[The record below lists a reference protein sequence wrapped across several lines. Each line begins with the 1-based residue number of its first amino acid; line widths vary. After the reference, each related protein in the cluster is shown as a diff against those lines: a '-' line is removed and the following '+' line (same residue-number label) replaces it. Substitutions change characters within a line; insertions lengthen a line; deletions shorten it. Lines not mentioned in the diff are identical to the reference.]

1 MKTTSSPPPSQSVNG
16 TGRFR
21 SLLWALMVL
30 IGAVGT
36 LFWKSLQPEFV
47 LFANDAPLGALHAEA
62 GRLPGTFFGFWQ
74 DLNWVGLAVLGATP
88 NLSQILGAIVGS
100 PLFVAK
106 FYVPLS
112 LTFLGISCW
121 FFVRRLGF
129 RTEVSI
135 LSGIAAAM
143 ASNPVS
149 YACWGLPAK
158 AFSLGFTLLALAAL
172 AGRESGWRRWLWM
185 AIAGLATG
193 LNVSE
198 GGDMGAILS
207 LYVAGF
213 LTWRCWAETADTR
226 HRLVDATARL
236 TVVVVFA
243 GWIAAHA
250 IHSLVSTQII
260 GVSGMDQKRETE
272 AQRWQFASAISLP
285 PVESLRI
292 VVPGLFGYR
301 MDSPDGGAYW
311 GAVGFDGTHKGRF
324 SGAGEY
330 AGVLVVLVASYAAA
344 SSIRKRQSPY
354 SEQERRM
361 VWFWSAVA
369 AGSLALSW
377 GHFAPF
383 YRIFFSIPY
392 LSTIR
397 IPSKFLHVMHL
408 ALWVLFAY
416 GLEAIAR
423 GMAGPGIERPGN
435 WKERWAAWRKA
446 APPGDVNWVF
456 GAIACFA
463 ITLVATVQ
471 YAGSVSELRT
481 HLRGIEFHM
490 GPPATAEFS
499 IGEAWKAL
507 GFFTVSLAL
516 VTGMITGTFGGARA
530 RICWLLLGLVLV
542 TDLYRANTPWVKYYD
557 WVSRYRSN
565 PVLDLLKDK
574 PWEQRVTAFLDPHRQ
589 GPLVGGEAALSWTYL
604 QKEWLENQFQYFNIQ
619 SLDISQMPRVP
630 ELEVAYLG
638 TLGLLDNPN
647 NLPLVS
653 RLWQLTNTRY
663 ILGSK
668 DAVNQLNGMVDP
680 VQKRIRVKMPF
691 GLALKPGVTPP
702 NASTAT
708 ADVVQLLTANPSES
722 GPFAVLEFTG
732 ALPRVKFYTD
742 WQSGLEDSQVLQRLK
757 APDFEPAQQVLV
769 SEKVAG
775 ITPASAGSDKA
786 TASEASIQT
795 YAPKRIT
802 VKTRSAAPG
811 ILLLND
817 RWHPDWKVTIDG
829 QSAPLLRANF
839 LMRGV
844 SVPSGEHTVEYRFDP
859 PHPTLWISVAAVA
872 TGLLLV
878 GILILA
884 PKPREGH

>member
-1 MKTTSSPPPSQSVNG
+1 MKTTSSSPLSEPTKGV
-16 TGRFR
+16 GRFR
-21 SLLWALMVL
+21 PLLWAWAILML
-30 IGAVGT
+30 AVGT
-36 LFWKSLQPEFV
+36 IFWKSLRPEFV
-47 LFANDAPLGALHAEA
+47 LFSNDAPLGVLHSDA
-62 GRLPGTFFGFWQ
+62 GRLPDGFFGFWQ
-74 DLNWVGLAVLGATP
+74 DLNWVGSVTIGATP
-88 NLSQILGAIVGS
+88 NLTQILGTIVNS

-112 LTFLGISCW
+112 LVFLGLSCW

-129 RTEVSI
+129 RSEVAI
-135 LSGIAAAM
+135 LSGIAAAL

-158 AFSLGFTLLALAAL
+158 AFSLGFTLLALAGL
-172 AGRESGWRRWLWM
+172 AGRDTGWRRWLSI
-185 AIAGLATG
+185 AAAGLATG

-198 GGDMGAILS
+198 GGDIGAILS
-207 LYVAGF
+207 LYVAAF
-213 LTWRCWAETADTR
+213 LVWQCWTESIETPRKLWNA
-226 HRLVDATARL
+226 AMRL
-236 TVVVVFA
+236 TAVVVFA

-250 IHSLVSTQII
+250 IHALVSTQIVA
-260 GVSGMDQKRETE
+260 VSGMSQTRESE
-272 AQRWQFASAISLP
+272 AQRWQFATAISLP

-311 GAVGFDGTHKGRF
+311 GAVGFDGTSKGRW

-330 AGVLVVLVASYAAA
+330 AGILVVLVASYAAA
-344 SSIRKRQSPY
+344 TSLRKKQSPY

-361 VWFWSAVA
+361 VWFWVAVA
-369 AGSLALSW
+369 TGSLALSW

-383 YRIFFSIPY
+383 YRIFFAIPY

-423 GMAGPGIERPGN
+423 GSLASG
-435 WKERWAAWRKA
+435 KERLGGWKDQFATWRKTA
-446 APPGDVNWVF
+446 APGEVNWVF
-456 GAIACFA
+456 GAVACFA
-463 ITLVATVQ
+463 IAAVGALN
-471 YAGSVSELRT
+471 YAGGAAELKS
-481 HLRGIEFHM
+481 HLRGIEFQM

-507 GFFTVSLAL
+507 GFFAISLAL
-516 VTGMITGTFGGARA
+516 VGGMITGFFNGTRA
-530 RICWLLLGLVLV
+530 RIGWMLLGTVLV
-542 TDLYRANTPWVKYYD
+542 VDLYRANTPWVKYYD
-557 WVSRYRSN
+557 WVTRYQSN

-589 GPLVGGEAALSWTYL
+589 GPLVGGESTLSWTYL

-630 ELEVAYLG
+630 ELETAYFG
-638 TLGLLDNPN
+638 ALGLMENQS
-647 NLPLVS
+647 NLPLVG

-668 DAVNQLNGMVDP
+668 EVVDQLNGMVDP
-680 VQKRIRVKMPF
+680 VQKRIRLKMPF
-691 GLALKPGVTPP
+691 GLGLKPGVTPP

-708 ADVVQLLTANPSES
+708 ADMVQLLTATASET

-732 ALPRVKFYTD
+732 ALPRAKFYTD
-742 WQSGLEDSQVLQRLK
+742 WQAGLSDAQTLQQLRAPDWDPARQVLL
-757 APDFEPAQQVLV
+757 
-769 SEKVAG
+769 SEKIAG
-775 ITPASAGSDKA
+775 TTPSPSSA
-786 TASEASIQT
+786 TSEASITQ
-795 YAPKRIT
+795 YAPKHIT
-802 VKTRSAAPG
+802 VKTRSTAPG

-817 RWHPDWKVTIDG
+817 RWHPDWKVTVDG
-829 QSAPLLRANF
+829 QSTPLLRANF

-844 SVPSGEHTVEYRFDP
+844 SVAAGEHTVEYRFDP
-859 PHPTLWISVAAVA
+859 PHQTLWVSLAAVA

-884 PKPREGH
+884 PKPSSAD

>member
-1 MKTTSSPPPSQSVNG
+1 MKTTSPSPSTEPLKG
-16 TGRFR
+16 LGRFR
-21 SLLWALMVL
+21 PLLLAWVVL
-30 IGAVGT
+30 VGAVST
-36 LFWKSLQPEFV
+36 LFWKSLLPEFV

-62 GRLPGTFFGFWQ
+62 GRLPGTFLGFWQ
-74 DLNWVGLAVLGATP
+74 DLNWVGSAMLGATP
-88 NLSQILGAIVGS
+88 NLSQILGSLVGS
-100 PLFVAK
+100 ALFVAK

-112 LTFLGISCW
+112 LVFLGLSCW

-129 RTEVSI
+129 RSEVAI
-135 LSGIAAAM
+135 LSGIAAAL

-172 AGRESGWRRWLWM
+172 SGQESGWRRWL
-185 AIAGLATG
+185 ALATAGLATG

-198 GGDMGAILS
+198 GGDIGAILS

-213 LTWRCWAETADTR
+213 VAWQCWSEATETPKKLLNA
-226 HRLVDATARL
+226 AMRL
-236 TVVVVFA
+236 TVVVIFA

-250 IHSLVSTQII
+250 IHALVSTQIV
-260 GVSGMDQKRETE
+260 GVSGMSQTRESE
-272 AQRWQFASAISLP
+272 AQRWQFATAISLP

-292 VVPGLFGYR
+292 IVPGLFGYR

-311 GAVGFDGTHKGRF
+311 GAVGFDGTSKGRW

-330 AGVLVVLVASYAAA
+330 AGILVVLVASYAAA
-344 SSIRKRQSPY
+344 TSLRKKQSPY

-361 VWFWSAVA
+361 VWFWVAVA
-369 AGSLALSW
+369 TGSLALSW

-383 YRIFFSIPY
+383 YRIFFAIPY

-408 ALWVLFAY
+408 AVWVLFAY

-423 GMAGPGIERPGN
+423 GSLASG
-435 WKERWAAWRKA
+435 KERLGGWKDQFAAWRKTA
-446 APPGDVNWVF
+446 APGEVNWVF
-456 GAIACFA
+456 GAVACFA
-463 ITLVATVQ
+463 IAAVGALN
-471 YAGSVSELRT
+471 YAGGAAELKS
-481 HLRGIEFHM
+481 HLRGIEFQM

-507 GFFTVSLAL
+507 GFFAISLAL
-516 VTGMITGTFGGARA
+516 VGGMITGFFNGTRA
-530 RICWLLLGLVLV
+530 RIGWMLLGTVLV
-542 TDLYRANTPWVKYYD
+542 VDLYRANTPWVKYYD
-557 WVSRYRSN
+557 WVTRYQSN

-589 GPLVGGEAALSWTYL
+589 GPLVGGESALSWTYL

-630 ELEVAYLG
+630 ELETAYFG
-638 TLGLLDNPN
+638 ALGLMENQS
-647 NLPLVS
+647 NLPLVG

-668 DAVNQLNGMVDP
+668 EVVDQLNGMVDP
-680 VQKRIRVKMPF
+680 VQKRIRLKMPF
-691 GLALKPGVTPP
+691 GLGLKPGVTPP

-708 ADVVQLLTANPSES
+708 ADMVQLLTATASET

-732 ALPRVKFYTD
+732 ALPRAKFYTD
-742 WQSGLEDSQVLQRLK
+742 WQAGLDNTQVLQRLRSMEF
-757 APDFEPAQQVLV
+757 DPARQVLV
-769 SEKVAG
+769 SEALSG
-775 ITPASAGSDKA
+775 GAPASSPS
-786 TASEASIQT
+786 TAEASIVA
-795 YAPKRIT
+795 YAPKHIT
-802 VKTRSAAPG
+802 VKTRSTAPG

-817 RWHPDWKVTIDG
+817 RWHPDWKVTVDG
-829 QSAPLLRANF
+829 QSTPLLRANF

-844 SVPSGEHTVEYRFDP
+844 SVAAGEHTVEYRFDP
-859 PHPTLWISVAAVA
+859 PHQTLWVSLAAVA

-884 PKPREGH
+884 PKPSSAD

>member
-1 MKTTSSPPPSQSVNG
+1 MKTTSSSPLSEPTKGV
-16 TGRFR
+16 GRFR
-21 SLLWALMVL
+21 PLLWAWAILML
-30 IGAVGT
+30 AVGT
-36 LFWKSLQPEFV
+36 IFWKSLRPEFA
-47 LFANDAPLGALHAEA
+47 LFSNDAPLGVLHSDA
-62 GRLPGTFFGFWQ
+62 GRLPDGFFGFWQ
-74 DLNWVGLAVLGATP
+74 DLNWVGSVTIGATP
-88 NLSQILGAIVGS
+88 NLTQILGTIVNS

-112 LTFLGISCW
+112 LVFLGLSCW

-129 RTEVSI
+129 RSEVAI
-135 LSGIAAAM
+135 LSGIAAAL

-158 AFSLGFTLLALAAL
+158 AFSLGFTLLALAGL
-172 AGRESGWRRWLWM
+172 AGRDTGWRRWLSI
-185 AIAGLATG
+185 AAAGLATG

-198 GGDMGAILS
+198 GGDIGAILS
-207 LYVAGF
+207 LYVAAF
-213 LTWRCWAETADTR
+213 LVWQCWTESIETPRKLWNA
-226 HRLVDATARL
+226 AMRL
-236 TVVVVFA
+236 TAVVVFA

-250 IHSLVSTQII
+250 IHALVSTQIVA
-260 GVSGMDQKRETE
+260 VSGMSQTRESE
-272 AQRWQFASAISLP
+272 AQRWQFATAISLP

-301 MDSPDGGAYW
+301 MDSPEGGAYW
-311 GAVGFDGTHKGRF
+311 GAVGFDGTSKGRW

-330 AGVLVVLVASYAAA
+330 AGILVVLVASYAAA
-344 SSIRKRQSPY
+344 TSLRKKQSPY

-361 VWFWSAVA
+361 VWFWVAVA
-369 AGSLALSW
+369 TGSLALSW

-383 YRIFFSIPY
+383 YRIFFAIPY

-423 GMAGPGIERPGN
+423 GSLASG
-435 WKERWAAWRKA
+435 KERLGGWKDQFASWRKTA
-446 APPGDVNWVF
+446 APGEVNWVF
-456 GAIACFA
+456 GAVACFA
-463 ITLVATVQ
+463 IAAVGALN
-471 YAGSVSELRT
+471 YAGGAAELKS
-481 HLRGIEFHM
+481 HLRGIEFQM

-507 GFFTVSLAL
+507 GFFAISLAL
-516 VTGMITGTFGGARA
+516 VGGMITGFFNGTRA
-530 RICWLLLGLVLV
+530 RIGWMLLGTVLV
-542 TDLYRANTPWVKYYD
+542 VDLYRANTPWVKYYD
-557 WVSRYRSN
+557 WVTRYQSN

-589 GPLVGGEAALSWTYL
+589 GPLVGGESTLSWTYL

-630 ELEVAYLG
+630 ELETAYFG
-638 TLGLLDNPN
+638 ALGLMENQS
-647 NLPLVS
+647 NLPLVG

-668 DAVNQLNGMVDP
+668 EVVDQLNGMVDP
-680 VQKRIRVKMPF
+680 VQKRIRLKMPF
-691 GLALKPGVTPP
+691 GLGLKPGVTPP

-708 ADVVQLLTANPSES
+708 ADMVQLLTATASET

-732 ALPRVKFYTD
+732 ALPRAKFYTD
-742 WQSGLEDSQVLQRLK
+742 WQAGLSDAQTLQQLRAPDWDPARQVLL
-757 APDFEPAQQVLV
+757 
-769 SEKVAG
+769 SEKIAG
-775 ITPASAGSDKA
+775 TTPSPTSA
-786 TASEASIQT
+786 TSEASITQ
-795 YAPKRIT
+795 YAPKHIT
-802 VKTRSAAPG
+802 VKTRSTAPG

-817 RWHPDWKVTIDG
+817 RWHPDWKVTVDG
-829 QSAPLLRANF
+829 QSTPLLRANF

-844 SVPSGEHTVEYRFDP
+844 SVAAGEHTVEYRFDP
-859 PHPTLWISVAAVA
+859 PHQTLWVSLAAVA

-884 PKPREGH
+884 PKPSSAD

>member
-1 MKTTSSPPPSQSVNG
+1 MKTTSSSPLSEPTKGV
-16 TGRFR
+16 GRFR
-21 SLLWALMVL
+21 PLLWAWAILML
-30 IGAVGT
+30 AVGT
-36 LFWKSLQPEFV
+36 IFWKSLRPEFA
-47 LFANDAPLGALHAEA
+47 LFSNDAPLGVLHSDA
-62 GRLPGTFFGFWQ
+62 GRLPDGFFGFWQ
-74 DLNWVGLAVLGATP
+74 DLNWVGSVTIGATP
-88 NLSQILGAIVGS
+88 NLTQILGTIVNS

-112 LTFLGISCW
+112 LVFLGLSCW

-129 RTEVSI
+129 RSEVAI
-135 LSGIAAAM
+135 LSGIAAAL

-158 AFSLGFTLLALAAL
+158 AFSLGFTLLALAGL
-172 AGRESGWRRWLWM
+172 AGRDTGWRRWLSI
-185 AIAGLATG
+185 AAAGLATG

-198 GGDMGAILS
+198 GGDIGAILS
-207 LYVAGF
+207 LYVAAF
-213 LTWRCWAETADTR
+213 LVWQCWTESIETPRKLWNA
-226 HRLVDATARL
+226 AMRL
-236 TVVVVFA
+236 TAVVVFA

-250 IHSLVSTQII
+250 IHALVSTQIVA
-260 GVSGMDQKRETE
+260 VSGMSQTRESE
-272 AQRWQFASAISLP
+272 AQRWQFATAISLP

-311 GAVGFDGTHKGRF
+311 GAVGFDGTSKGRW

-330 AGVLVVLVASYAAA
+330 AGILVVLVASYAAA
-344 SSIRKRQSPY
+344 TSLRKKQSPY

-361 VWFWSAVA
+361 VWFWVAVA
-369 AGSLALSW
+369 TGSLALSW

-383 YRIFFSIPY
+383 YRIFFAIPY

-423 GMAGPGIERPGN
+423 GSLASG
-435 WKERWAAWRKA
+435 KERLGGWKDQFATWRKTA
-446 APPGDVNWVF
+446 APGEVNWVF
-456 GAIACFA
+456 GAVACFA
-463 ITLVATVQ
+463 IAAVGALN
-471 YAGSVSELRT
+471 YAGGAAELKS
-481 HLRGIEFHM
+481 HLRGIEFQM

-507 GFFTVSLAL
+507 GFFAISLAL
-516 VTGMITGTFGGARA
+516 VGGMITGFFNGTRA
-530 RICWLLLGLVLV
+530 RIGWMLLGTVLV
-542 TDLYRANTPWVKYYD
+542 VDLYRANTPWVKYYD
-557 WVSRYRSN
+557 WVTRYQSN

-589 GPLVGGEAALSWTYL
+589 GPLVGGESTLSWTYL

-630 ELEVAYLG
+630 ELETAYFG
-638 TLGLLDNPN
+638 ALGLMENQS
-647 NLPLVS
+647 NLPLVG

-668 DAVNQLNGMVDP
+668 EVVDQLNGMVDP
-680 VQKRIRVKMPF
+680 VQKRIRLKMPF
-691 GLALKPGVTPP
+691 GLGLKPGVTPP

-708 ADVVQLLTANPSES
+708 ADMVQLLTATASET

-732 ALPRVKFYTD
+732 ALPRAKFYTD
-742 WQSGLEDSQVLQRLK
+742 WQAGLSDAQTLQQLRAPDWDPARQVLL
-757 APDFEPAQQVLV
+757 
-769 SEKVAG
+769 SEKIAG
-775 ITPASAGSDKA
+775 TTPSPTSA
-786 TASEASIQT
+786 TSEASITQ
-795 YAPKRIT
+795 YAPKHIT
-802 VKTRSAAPG
+802 VKTRSTAPG

-817 RWHPDWKVTIDG
+817 RWHPDWKVTVDG
-829 QSAPLLRANF
+829 QSTPLLRANF

-844 SVPSGEHTVEYRFDP
+844 SVAAGEHTVEYRFDP
-859 PHPTLWISVAAVA
+859 PHQTLWVSFAAVA

-884 PKPREGH
+884 PKPSSAD

>member
-1 MKTTSSPPPSQSVNG
+1 MKKPSLSSSPESLKG
-16 TGRFR
+16 AGRFR
-21 SLLWALMVL
+21 PMLLACVVL
-30 IGAVGT
+30 IGAVST
-36 LFWKSLQPEFV
+36 LFWRSFLPEFV

-62 GRLPGTFFGFWQ
+62 GRLPGTFLGFWQ
-74 DLNWVGLAVLGATP
+74 DLNWVGSVMLGATP
-88 NLSQILGAIVGS
+88 NLSQILGSLVGS
-100 PLFVAK
+100 ALFVAK

-112 LTFLGISCW
+112 LVFLGLSCSL
-121 FFVRRLGF
+121 FVKRLGF
-129 RTEVSI
+129 RNEVAI
-135 LSGIAAAM
+135 LSGIAAAL

-172 AGRESGWRRWLWM
+172 SGQEPGWRRWL
-185 AIAGLATG
+185 ALATAGLATG
-193 LNVSE
+193 LNVGE
-198 GGDMGAILS
+198 GGDIGAILS

-213 LTWRCWAETADTR
+213 VAWQCWTEGTKTPRKLWNAA
-226 HRLVDATARL
+226 ARL

-250 IHSLVSTQII
+250 IHALVSTQIV
-260 GVSGMDQKRETE
+260 GVSGMSQTRESQ

-292 VVPGLFGYR
+292 IVPGLFGYR

-311 GAVGFDGTHKGRF
+311 GAVGFDGTPKGRW

-330 AGVLVVLVASYAAA
+330 AGILVVLVASYAAA
-344 SSIRKRQSPY
+344 TSLRKKQSPY

-361 VWFWSAVA
+361 VWFWVAVA

-423 GMAGPGIERPGN
+423 GSLASGKERLGG
-435 WKERWAAWRKA
+435 WKEQFAAWRKTA
-446 APPGDVNWVF
+446 APGEVNWVF
-456 GAIACFA
+456 GAVACFA
-463 ITLVATVQ
+463 IAAVGALN
-471 YAGSVSELRT
+471 YSGSASELKS
-481 HLRGIEFHM
+481 HLRGIEFQM

-507 GFFTVSLAL
+507 GFFAVSLAL
-516 VTGMITGTFGGARA
+516 VAGMITGFFNGTRA
-530 RICWLLLGLVLV
+530 RIGWMLLGTVLV
-542 TDLYRANTPWVKYYD
+542 VDLYRANTPWVKYYD
-557 WVSRYRSN
+557 WVTRYQSN
-565 PVLDLLKDK
+565 SVLDLLKDK

-589 GPLVGGEAALSWTYL
+589 GPLVGGDAALSWTYL

-630 ELEVAYLG
+630 ELETAYFG
-638 TLGLLDNPN
+638 ALGLMENQS
-647 NLPLVS
+647 NLPLVG

-668 DAVNQLNGMVDP
+668 EAVDQLNGMVDP
-680 VQKRIRVKMPF
+680 VQKRIRLKMPF
-691 GLALKPGVTPP
+691 GLGLKPGVTPP

-708 ADVVQLLTANPSES
+708 ADVVQLLTTTASEA

-732 ALPRVKFYTD
+732 ALPRAKFYTD
-742 WQSGLEDSQVLQRLK
+742 WQAGLDDTQVLKQLRSMEF
-757 APDFEPAQQVLV
+757 DPARQVLI
-769 SEKVAG
+769 SESLG
-775 ITPASAGSDKA
+775 AGSPSSSSA
-786 TASEASIQT
+786 AAEASIVA
-795 YAPKRIT
+795 YAPKHIT

-817 RWHPDWKVTIDG
+817 RWHPDWKVTVDG
-829 QSAPLLRANF
+829 QATPLLRANF

-844 SVPSGEHTVEYRFDP
+844 SVAAGEHTVEYRFDP
-859 PHPTLWISVAAVA
+859 PHQALWVSLAAIA

-884 PKPREGH
+884 PKPSSAD

>member
-1 MKTTSSPPPSQSVNG
+1 MKTTSSSPLSEPTKGV
-16 TGRFR
+16 GRFR
-21 SLLWALMVL
+21 PLLWAWAILML
-30 IGAVGT
+30 AVGT
-36 LFWKSLQPEFV
+36 IFWKSLRPEFA
-47 LFANDAPLGALHAEA
+47 LFSNDAPLGVLHSDA
-62 GRLPGTFFGFWQ
+62 GRLPDGFFGFWQ
-74 DLNWVGLAVLGATP
+74 DLNWVGSVTIGATP
-88 NLSQILGAIVGS
+88 NLTQILGTIVNS

-112 LTFLGISCW
+112 LVFLGLSCW

-129 RTEVSI
+129 RSEVAI
-135 LSGIAAAM
+135 LSGIAAAL

-158 AFSLGFTLLALAAL
+158 AFSLGFTLLALAGL
-172 AGRESGWRRWLWM
+172 AGRDTGWRRWLSI
-185 AIAGLATG
+185 AAAGLATG

-198 GGDMGAILS
+198 GGDIGAILS
-207 LYVAGF
+207 LYVAAF
-213 LTWRCWAETADTR
+213 LVWQCWTESIETPRKLWNA
-226 HRLVDATARL
+226 AMRL
-236 TVVVVFA
+236 TAVVVFA

-250 IHSLVSTQII
+250 IHALVSTQIVA
-260 GVSGMDQKRETE
+260 VSGMSQTRESE
-272 AQRWQFASAISLP
+272 AQRWQFATAISLP

-311 GAVGFDGTHKGRF
+311 GAVGFDGTSKGRW

-330 AGVLVVLVASYAAA
+330 AGILVVLVASYAAA
-344 SSIRKRQSPY
+344 TSLRKKQSPY

-361 VWFWSAVA
+361 VWFWVAVA
-369 AGSLALSW
+369 TGSLALSW

-383 YRIFFSIPY
+383 YRIFFAIPY

-423 GMAGPGIERPGN
+423 GSLASG
-435 WKERWAAWRKA
+435 KERLGGWKDQFATWRKTA
-446 APPGDVNWVF
+446 APGEVNWVF
-456 GAIACFA
+456 GAVACFA
-463 ITLVATVQ
+463 IAAVGALN
-471 YAGSVSELRT
+471 YAGGAAELKS
-481 HLRGIEFHM
+481 HLRGIEFQM

-507 GFFTVSLAL
+507 GFFAISLAL
-516 VTGMITGTFGGARA
+516 VGGMITGFFNGTRA
-530 RICWLLLGLVLV
+530 RIGWMLLGTVLV
-542 TDLYRANTPWVKYYD
+542 VDLYRANTPWVKYYD
-557 WVSRYRSN
+557 WVTRYQSN

-589 GPLVGGEAALSWTYL
+589 GPLVGGESTLSWTYL

-630 ELEVAYLG
+630 ELETAYFG
-638 TLGLLDNPN
+638 ALGLMENQS
-647 NLPLVS
+647 NLPLVG

-668 DAVNQLNGMVDP
+668 EVVDQLNGMVDP
-680 VQKRIRVKMPF
+680 VQKRIRLKMPF
-691 GLALKPGVTPP
+691 GLGLKPGVTPP

-708 ADVVQLLTANPSES
+708 ADMVQLLTATASET

-732 ALPRVKFYTD
+732 ALPRAKFYTD
-742 WQSGLEDSQVLQRLK
+742 WQAGLSDAQTLQQLRAPDWDPARQVLL
-757 APDFEPAQQVLV
+757 
-769 SEKVAG
+769 SEKIAG
-775 ITPASAGSDKA
+775 TTPSPTSA
-786 TASEASIQT
+786 TSEASITQ
-795 YAPKRIT
+795 YAPKHIT
-802 VKTRSAAPG
+802 VKTRSTAPG

-817 RWHPDWKVTIDG
+817 RWHPDWKVTVDG

-844 SVPSGEHTVEYRFDP
+844 SVAAGEHTVEYRFDP
-859 PHPTLWISVAAVA
+859 PHQTLWVSFAAVA

-884 PKPREGH
+884 PKPSSAD

>member
-1 MKTTSSPPPSQSVNG
+1 MKTTSPTPSSGPVNG
-16 TGRFR
+16 AGRFR
-21 SLLWALMVL
+21 PLLWAWAILML
-30 IGAVGT
+30 AVGT

-47 LFANDAPLGALHAEA
+47 LFSNDAPLGVLHSDA
-62 GRLPGTFFGFWQ
+62 GKLPDGFFGFWQ
-74 DLNWVGLAVLGATP
+74 DLNWVGSVTIGATP
-88 NLSQILGAIVGS
+88 NLTQILGTIVNS

-112 LTFLGISCW
+112 LVFLGLSCW
-121 FFVRRLGF
+121 FLARRLGF
-129 RTEVSI
+129 RNEVSI
-135 LSGIAAAM
+135 LSGIAAAL

-158 AFSLGFTLLALAAL
+158 AFSLGFTLLALAGL
-172 AGRESGWRRWLWM
+172 AGRDTGWRRWLS
-185 AIAGLATG
+185 ISTAGLATG

-198 GGDMGAILS
+198 GGDIGAILS
-207 LYVAGF
+207 LYVAAF
-213 LTWRCWAETADTR
+213 LVWQCWTESIETPRKLWNA
-226 HRLVDATARL
+226 AMRL
-236 TVVVVFA
+236 TAVVVFA

-250 IHSLVSTQII
+250 IHALVSTQIVA
-260 GVSGMDQKRETE
+260 VSGMDQKRETE
-272 AQRWQFASAISLP
+272 AQRWQFATAISLP

-311 GAVGFDGTHKGRF
+311 GAVGFDGTAKGRW

-344 SSIRKRQSPY
+344 SAIRKKQSPF

-361 VWFWSAVA
+361 VWFWTAVA
-369 AGSLALSW
+369 VGSLALAW

-408 ALWVLFAY
+408 GLWILFAY

-423 GMAGPGIERPGN
+423 GSLASGRDTLGS
-435 WKERWAAWRKA
+435 WKDRFSAWRQT
-446 APPGDVNWVF
+446 APTGEVKWVF
-456 GAIACFA
+456 GSLAAFAIA
-463 ITLVATVQ
+463 LVAALQ
-471 YAGSVSELRT
+471 YSGNASDLKT
-481 HLRGIEFHM
+481 YLRGIEFHM

-499 IGEAWKAL
+499 IGEVWKAL
-507 GFFTVSLAL
+507 GVFAISLAL
-516 VTGMITGTFGGARA
+516 VVGMITGFFHGTRA
-530 RICWLLLGLVLV
+530 RMGWALLGVVLV
-542 TDLYRANTPWVKYYD
+542 CDLYRANTPWVKYYD
-557 WVSRYRSN
+557 WVTRYQTN
-565 PVLDLLKDK
+565 PVFDLLKEK

-589 GPLVGGEAALSWTYL
+589 GPLVGGDAALSWTYL
-604 QKEWLENQFQYFNIQ
+604 QKEWLENQYQYFNIQ

-630 ELEVAYLG
+630 ELETAYFG
-638 TLGLLDNPN
+638 ALGLMENQN
-647 NLPLVS
+647 NLPLVA

-668 DAVNQLNGMVDP
+668 DAVDQLNGMVDP

-691 GLALKPGVTPP
+691 GLGLKPGVTPP
-702 NASTAT
+702 DASTAT
-708 ADVVQLLTANPSES
+708 ADLVQLLTATASET

-732 ALPRVKFYTD
+732 TLPRAKFYTD
-742 WQSGLEDSQVLQRLK
+742 WQAGLDDARVLQRLR
-757 APDFEPAQQVLV
+757 APDFDPALQVLV
-769 SEKVAG
+769 SEAVSG
-775 ITPASAGSDKA
+775 MTPATNAAPAEA
-786 TASEASIQT
+786 TITS

-811 ILLLND
+811 VLLLND

-829 QSAPLLRANF
+829 QPTALLRANF

-844 SVPSGEHTVEYRFDP
+844 PVAAGEHTVEYRFDP
-859 PHPTLWISVAAVA
+859 PHQALWVSLAAVVV
-872 TGLLLV
+872 GLLMV
-878 GILILA
+878 GILVLA
-884 PKPREGH
+884 PKSSSAD

>member
-1 MKTTSSPPPSQSVNG
+1 MKTTSSSPLSEPIKGV
-16 TGRFR
+16 GRFR
-21 SLLWALMVL
+21 PLLWAWAILML
-30 IGAVGT
+30 AVGT
-36 LFWKSLQPEFV
+36 IFWKSLRPEFV
-47 LFANDAPLGALHAEA
+47 LFSNDAPLGVLHSDA
-62 GRLPGTFFGFWQ
+62 GRLPDGFFGFWQ
-74 DLNWVGLAVLGATP
+74 DLNWVGSVTIGATP
-88 NLSQILGAIVGS
+88 NLTQILGTIVNS

-112 LTFLGISCW
+112 LVFLGLSCW

-129 RTEVSI
+129 RSEVAI
-135 LSGIAAAM
+135 LSGIAAAL

-158 AFSLGFTLLALAAL
+158 AFSLGFTLLALAGL
-172 AGRESGWRRWLWM
+172 AGRDTGWRRWLSI
-185 AIAGLATG
+185 AAAGLATG

-198 GGDMGAILS
+198 GGDIGAILS
-207 LYVAGF
+207 LYVAAF
-213 LTWRCWAETADTR
+213 LVWQCWTESIETPRKLWNA
-226 HRLVDATARL
+226 AMRL
-236 TVVVVFA
+236 TAVVVFA

-250 IHSLVSTQII
+250 IHALVSTQIVA
-260 GVSGMDQKRETE
+260 VSGMSQTRESE
-272 AQRWQFASAISLP
+272 AQRWQFATAISLP

-311 GAVGFDGTHKGRF
+311 GAVGFDGTSKGRW

-330 AGVLVVLVASYAAA
+330 AGILVVLVASYAAA
-344 SSIRKRQSPY
+344 TSLRKKQSPY

-361 VWFWSAVA
+361 VWFWVAVA
-369 AGSLALSW
+369 TGSLALSW

-383 YRIFFSIPY
+383 YRIFFAIPY

-423 GMAGPGIERPGN
+423 GSLASG
-435 WKERWAAWRKA
+435 KERLSGWKDQFATWRKTA
-446 APPGDVNWVF
+446 APGEVNWVF
-456 GAIACFA
+456 GAVACFA
-463 ITLVATVQ
+463 IAAVGALN
-471 YAGSVSELRT
+471 YAGGAAELKS
-481 HLRGIEFHM
+481 HLRGIEFQM

-507 GFFTVSLAL
+507 GFFAISLAL
-516 VTGMITGTFGGARA
+516 VGGMITGFFNGTRA
-530 RICWLLLGLVLV
+530 RIGWMLLGTVLV
-542 TDLYRANTPWVKYYD
+542 VDLYRANTPWVKYYD
-557 WVSRYRSN
+557 WVTRYQSN
-565 PVLDLLKDK
+565 PVLDLLKDQ

-589 GPLVGGEAALSWTYL
+589 GPLVGGESTLSWTYL

-630 ELEVAYLG
+630 ELETAYFG
-638 TLGLLDNPN
+638 ALGLMENQS
-647 NLPLVS
+647 NLPLVG

-668 DAVNQLNGMVDP
+668 EVVDQLNGMVDP
-680 VQKRIRVKMPF
+680 VQKRIRLKMPF
-691 GLALKPGVTPP
+691 GLGLKPGVTPP

-708 ADVVQLLTANPSES
+708 ADMVQLLTATASET

-732 ALPRVKFYTD
+732 ALPRAKFYTD
-742 WQSGLEDSQVLQRLK
+742 WLAGLSDAQTLQQLRAPDWDPARQVLL
-757 APDFEPAQQVLV
+757 
-769 SEKVAG
+769 SEKIAG
-775 ITPASAGSDKA
+775 TTPSPTSA
-786 TASEASIQT
+786 TSEASITQ
-795 YAPKRIT
+795 YAPKHIT
-802 VKTRSAAPG
+802 VKTRSTAPG

-817 RWHPDWKVTIDG
+817 RWHPDWKVTVDG

-844 SVPSGEHTVEYRFDP
+844 SVAAGEHTVEYRFDP
-859 PHPTLWISVAAVA
+859 PHQTLWVSLAAVA

-884 PKPREGH
+884 PKPSSAD

>member
-1 MKTTSSPPPSQSVNG
+1 MKTTSFSPLSEPLKGV
-16 TGRFR
+16 GRFR
-21 SLLWALMVL
+21 PLLWAWAILML
-30 IGAVGT
+30 AVGT
-36 LFWKSLQPEFV
+36 IFWKSLRPEFV
-47 LFANDAPLGALHAEA
+47 LFSNDAPLGVLHSDA
-62 GRLPGTFFGFWQ
+62 GRLPDGFFGFWQ
-74 DLNWVGLAVLGATP
+74 DLNWVGSVTIGATP
-88 NLSQILGAIVGS
+88 NLTQILGTIVNS

-112 LTFLGISCW
+112 LVFLGLSCW

-129 RTEVSI
+129 RSEVAI
-135 LSGIAAAM
+135 LSGIAAAL

-158 AFSLGFTLLALAAL
+158 AFSLGFTLLALAGL
-172 AGRESGWRRWLWM
+172 AGRDTGWRRWLSI
-185 AIAGLATG
+185 AAAGLATG

-198 GGDMGAILS
+198 GGDIGAILS
-207 LYVAGF
+207 LYVAAF
-213 LTWRCWAETADTR
+213 LVWQCWTESIETPRKLWNA
-226 HRLVDATARL
+226 AMRL
-236 TVVVVFA
+236 TAVVVFA

-250 IHSLVSTQII
+250 IHALVSTQIVA
-260 GVSGMDQKRETE
+260 VSGMSQTRESE
-272 AQRWQFASAISLP
+272 AQRWQFATAISLP

-311 GAVGFDGTHKGRF
+311 GAVGFDGTSKGRW

-330 AGVLVVLVASYAAA
+330 AGILVVLVASYAAA
-344 SSIRKRQSPY
+344 TSLRKKQSPY

-361 VWFWSAVA
+361 VWFWVAVA
-369 AGSLALSW
+369 TGSLALSW

-383 YRIFFSIPY
+383 YRIFFAIPY

-423 GMAGPGIERPGN
+423 GSLASG
-435 WKERWAAWRKA
+435 KERLGGWKDQFATWRKTA
-446 APPGDVNWVF
+446 APGEVNWVF
-456 GAIACFA
+456 GAVGCFA
-463 ITLVATVQ
+463 IAAVGALN
-471 YAGSVSELRT
+471 YAGGAAELKS
-481 HLRGIEFHM
+481 HLRGIEFQM

-507 GFFTVSLAL
+507 GFFAISLAL
-516 VTGMITGTFGGARA
+516 VGGMITGFFNGTRA
-530 RICWLLLGLVLV
+530 RIGWMLLGTVLV
-542 TDLYRANTPWVKYYD
+542 VDLYRANTPWVKYYD
-557 WVSRYRSN
+557 WITRYQSN

-589 GPLVGGEAALSWTYL
+589 GPLVGGESALSWTYL

-630 ELEVAYLG
+630 ELETAYFAA
-638 TLGLLDNPN
+638 LGLMENQS
-647 NLPLVS
+647 NLLLVG

-668 DAVNQLNGMVDP
+668 EVVDQLNGMVDP
-680 VQKRIRVKMPF
+680 VQKRIRLKMPF
-691 GLALKPGVTPP
+691 GLGLKPGVTPP

-708 ADVVQLLTANPSES
+708 ADMVQLLTATASET
-722 GPFAVLEFTG
+722 GPFAVLEYTG
-732 ALPRVKFYTD
+732 ALPRAKFYTD
-742 WQSGLEDSQVLQRLK
+742 WQTGLSDAQTLQQLRAPEWDPARQVLL
-757 APDFEPAQQVLV
+757 
-769 SEKVAG
+769 SEKIAG
-775 ITPASAGSDKA
+775 TTPSPTSA
-786 TASEASIQT
+786 TSEASITQ
-795 YAPKRIT
+795 YAPKHIT
-802 VKTRSAAPG
+802 VKTRSTAPG

-817 RWHPDWKVTIDG
+817 RWHPDWKVTVDG

-844 SVPSGEHTVEYRFDP
+844 SVAAGEHTVEYRFDP
-859 PHPTLWISVAAVA
+859 PHQTLWVSLAAVA

-884 PKPREGH
+884 PKPSSAD

>member
-1 MKTTSSPPPSQSVNG
+1 MKTTSPSPSAEPLKG
-16 TGRFR
+16 LGRFR
-21 SLLWALMVL
+21 PLLLAWIVL
-30 IGAVGT
+30 VGAVST
-36 LFWKSLQPEFV
+36 LFWKSLLPEFV

-62 GRLPGTFFGFWQ
+62 GRLPGTFLGFWQ
-74 DLNWVGLAVLGATP
+74 DLNWVGSAMLGATP
-88 NLSQILGAIVGS
+88 NLSQILGSLVGS
-100 PLFVAK
+100 ALFVAK

-112 LTFLGISCW
+112 LVFLGLSCW

-129 RTEVSI
+129 RSEVAI
-135 LSGIAAAM
+135 LSGIAAAL

-172 AGRESGWRRWLWM
+172 SGQESGWRRWL
-185 AIAGLATG
+185 ALATAGLATG

-198 GGDMGAILS
+198 GGDIGAILS

-213 LTWRCWAETADTR
+213 VAWQCWSEATETPEKLAN
-226 HRLVDATARL
+226 AAMRL
-236 TVVVVFA
+236 TVVVIFA

-250 IHSLVSTQII
+250 IHALVSTQIV
-260 GVSGMDQKRETE
+260 GVSGMSQTRESE
-272 AQRWQFASAISLP
+272 AQRWQFATAISLP

-292 VVPGLFGYR
+292 IVPGLFGYR

-311 GAVGFDGTHKGRF
+311 GAVGFDGTSKGRW

-330 AGVLVVLVASYAAA
+330 AGILVVLVASYAAA
-344 SSIRKRQSPY
+344 TSLRKKQSPY

-361 VWFWSAVA
+361 VWFWTAVA
-369 AGSLALSW
+369 TGSLALSW

-423 GMAGPGIERPGN
+423 GSLASG
-435 WKERWAAWRKA
+435 KERLGGWKDQFATWRKTA
-446 APPGDVNWVF
+446 APGEVNWVF
-456 GAIACFA
+456 GAVACFA
-463 ITLVATVQ
+463 IAAVGALN
-471 YAGSVSELRT
+471 YAGGAAELKS
-481 HLRGIEFHM
+481 HLRGIEFQM

-507 GFFTVSLAL
+507 GFFAISLAL
-516 VTGMITGTFGGARA
+516 VGGMITGFFNGTRA
-530 RICWLLLGLVLV
+530 RIGWMLLGTVLV
-542 TDLYRANTPWVKYYD
+542 VDLYRANTPWVKYYD
-557 WVSRYRSN
+557 WVTRYQSN

-589 GPLVGGEAALSWTYL
+589 GPLVGGESTLSWTYL

-630 ELEVAYLG
+630 ELETAYFG
-638 TLGLLDNPN
+638 ALGLMENQS
-647 NLPLVS
+647 NLPLVG

-668 DAVNQLNGMVDP
+668 EVVDQLNGMVDP
-680 VQKRIRVKMPF
+680 VQKRIRLKMPF
-691 GLALKPGVTPP
+691 GLGLKPGVTPP

-708 ADVVQLLTANPSES
+708 ADMVQLLTATASET

-732 ALPRVKFYTD
+732 ALPRAKFYTD
-742 WQSGLEDSQVLQRLK
+742 WQAGLDNTQVLQRLRSMEF
-757 APDFEPAQQVLV
+757 DPARQVLV
-769 SEKVAG
+769 SEALSG
-775 ITPASAGSDKA
+775 GAPASSPS
-786 TASEASIQT
+786 TAEASIVA
-795 YAPKRIT
+795 YAPKHIT
-802 VKTRSAAPG
+802 VKTRSTAPG

-817 RWHPDWKVTIDG
+817 RWHPDWKVTVDG
-829 QSAPLLRANF
+829 QSTPLLRANF

-844 SVPSGEHTVEYRFDP
+844 SVAAGEHTVEYRFDP
-859 PHPTLWISVAAVA
+859 PHQTLWVSLAAVA

-884 PKPREGH
+884 PKPSSAD

>member
-1 MKTTSSPPPSQSVNG
+1 MKTTSSSPLSEPLKGV
-16 TGRFR
+16 GRFR
-21 SLLWALMVL
+21 PLLWAWAILML
-30 IGAVGT
+30 AVGT
-36 LFWKSLQPEFV
+36 IFWKSLRPEFA
-47 LFANDAPLGALHAEA
+47 LFSNDAPLGVLHSDA
-62 GRLPGTFFGFWQ
+62 GRLPDGFFGFWQ
-74 DLNWVGLAVLGATP
+74 DLNWVGSVTIGATP
-88 NLSQILGAIVGS
+88 NLTQILGTIVNS

-112 LTFLGISCW
+112 LVFLGLSCW

-129 RTEVSI
+129 RSEVAI
-135 LSGIAAAM
+135 LSGIAAAL

-158 AFSLGFTLLALAAL
+158 AFSLGFTLLALAGL
-172 AGRESGWRRWLWM
+172 AGRDTGWRRWLSI
-185 AIAGLATG
+185 AAAGLATG

-198 GGDMGAILS
+198 GGDIGAILS
-207 LYVAGF
+207 LYVAAF
-213 LTWRCWAETADTR
+213 LVWQCWTESIETPRKLWNA
-226 HRLVDATARL
+226 AMRL
-236 TVVVVFA
+236 TAVVVFA

-250 IHSLVSTQII
+250 IHALVSTQIVA
-260 GVSGMDQKRETE
+260 VSGMSQTRESE
-272 AQRWQFASAISLP
+272 AQRWQFATAISLP

-311 GAVGFDGTHKGRF
+311 GAVGFDGTSKGRW

-330 AGVLVVLVASYAAA
+330 AGILVVLVASYAAA
-344 SSIRKRQSPY
+344 TSLRKKQSPY

-361 VWFWSAVA
+361 VWFWVAVA
-369 AGSLALSW
+369 TGSLALSW

-383 YRIFFSIPY
+383 YRIFFAIPY

-423 GMAGPGIERPGN
+423 GSLASG
-435 WKERWAAWRKA
+435 KERLGGWKDQFATWRKTA
-446 APPGDVNWVF
+446 APGEVNWVF
-456 GAIACFA
+456 GAVACFA
-463 ITLVATVQ
+463 IAAVGALN
-471 YAGSVSELRT
+471 YAGGAAELKS
-481 HLRGIEFHM
+481 HLRGIEFQM

-507 GFFTVSLAL
+507 GFFAISLAL
-516 VTGMITGTFGGARA
+516 VGGMITGFFNGTRA
-530 RICWLLLGLVLV
+530 RIGWMLLGTVLV
-542 TDLYRANTPWVKYYD
+542 VDLYRANTPWVKYYD
-557 WVSRYRSN
+557 WVTRYQSN

-589 GPLVGGEAALSWTYL
+589 GPLVGGESTLSWTYL

-630 ELEVAYLG
+630 ELETAYFG
-638 TLGLLDNPN
+638 ALGLLDNQS
-647 NLPLVS
+647 NLPLVG

-668 DAVNQLNGMVDP
+668 EVVDQLNGMVDP
-680 VQKRIRVKMPF
+680 VQKRIRLKMPF
-691 GLALKPGVTPP
+691 GLGLKPGVTPP

-708 ADVVQLLTANPSES
+708 ADMVQLLTATASET

-732 ALPRVKFYTD
+732 ALPRAKFYTD
-742 WQSGLEDSQVLQRLK
+742 WQTGLSDAQTLQQLR
-757 APDFEPAQQVLV
+757 AADWDPARQVLV
-769 SEKVAG
+769 SEKIAG
-775 ITPASAGSDKA
+775 TTPSPSSA
-786 TASEASIQT
+786 TSEASITQ
-795 YAPKRIT
+795 YAPKHIT
-802 VKTRSAAPG
+802 VKTRSTAPG

-817 RWHPDWKVTIDG
+817 RWHPDWKVTVDG
-829 QSAPLLRANF
+829 QSTPLLRANF

-844 SVPSGEHTVEYRFDP
+844 SVAAGEHTVEYRFDP
-859 PHPTLWISVAAVA
+859 PHQTLWVSLAAVA

-884 PKPREGH
+884 PKPSSAD

>member
-1 MKTTSSPPPSQSVNG
+1 MKTTSPTPSSGPVNG
-16 TGRFR
+16 AGRFR
-21 SLLWALMVL
+21 PLLWAWFLL
-30 IGAVGT
+30 TGAVGT
-36 LFWKSLQPEFV
+36 LFWKSLRPEYV
-47 LFANDAPLGALHAEA
+47 LFANDAPLGALQAEA

-74 DLNWVGLAVLGATP
+74 DLNWVGSAMLGATP
-88 NLSQILGAIVGS
+88 NLSQILGSIVGS
-100 PLFVAK
+100 ALFVAK

-112 LTFLGISCW
+112 LVFLGLSCW
-121 FFVRRLGF
+121 FLARRLGF
-129 RTEVSI
+129 RNEVSI
-135 LSGIAAAM
+135 LSGIAAAL

-172 AGRESGWRRWLWM
+172 AGRDSGWRRWL
-185 AIAGLATG
+185 ALATAGLATG

-198 GGDMGAILS
+198 GGDIGAILS
-207 LYVAGF
+207 LYVAAF
-213 LTWRCWAETADTR
+213 LVWQSWTEGTEAPR
-226 HRLVDATARL
+226 RLWNAAMRL
-236 TVVVVFA
+236 GVVVFFA

-250 IHSLVSTQII
+250 IHALVSTQIV
-260 GVSGMDQKRETE
+260 GVSGMSQTRESE
-272 AQRWQFASAISLP
+272 AQRWQFATAISLP

-311 GAVGFDGTHKGRF
+311 GAVGFDGTAKGRW

-344 SSIRKRQSPY
+344 SAIRKKQSPF

-361 VWFWSAVA
+361 VWFWTAVA
-369 AGSLALSW
+369 VGSLALAW

-408 ALWVLFAY
+408 GLWILFAY

-423 GMAGPGIERPGN
+423 GSLASGRDTLGS
-435 WKERWAAWRKA
+435 WKDRFSAWRQT
-446 APPGDVNWVF
+446 APTGEVKWVF
-456 GAIACFA
+456 GSLAAFAIA
-463 ITLVATVQ
+463 LVAALQ
-471 YAGSVSELRT
+471 YSGNASDLKT
-481 HLRGIEFHM
+481 YLRGIEFHM

-499 IGEAWKAL
+499 IGEVWKAL
-507 GFFTVSLAL
+507 GVFAISLAL
-516 VTGMITGTFGGARA
+516 VVGMITGFFHGTRA
-530 RICWLLLGLVLV
+530 RMGWALLGVVLV
-542 TDLYRANTPWVKYYD
+542 CDLYRANTPWVKYYD
-557 WVSRYRSN
+557 WVTRYQTN
-565 PVLDLLKDK
+565 PVFDLLKEK

-589 GPLVGGEAALSWTYL
+589 GPLVGGDAALSWTYL
-604 QKEWLENQFQYFNIQ
+604 QKEWLENQYQYFNIQ

-630 ELEVAYLG
+630 ELETAYFG
-638 TLGLLDNPN
+638 ALGLMENQN
-647 NLPLVS
+647 NLPLVA

-668 DAVNQLNGMVDP
+668 DAVDQLNGMVDP

-691 GLALKPGVTPP
+691 GLGLKPGVTPP
-702 NASTAT
+702 DASTAT
-708 ADVVQLLTANPSES
+708 ADLVQLLTATASET

-732 ALPRVKFYTD
+732 TLPRAKFYTD
-742 WQSGLEDSQVLQRLK
+742 WQAGLDDARVLQRLR
-757 APDFEPAQQVLV
+757 APDFDPALQVLV
-769 SEKVAG
+769 SEAVSG
-775 ITPASAGSDKA
+775 MTPATNA
-786 TASEASIQT
+786 TPAEATITS

-829 QSAPLLRANF
+829 QPTALLRANF

-844 SVPSGEHTVEYRFDP
+844 PVAAGEHTVEYRFDP
-859 PHPTLWISVAAVA
+859 PHQALWVSLAAVVV
-872 TGLLLV
+872 GLLMV
-878 GILILA
+878 GILVLA
-884 PKPREGH
+884 PKSSSAD

>member
-1 MKTTSSPPPSQSVNG
+1 MKTPTLSPSPESLKGV
-16 TGRFR
+16 GRFR
-21 SLLWALMVL
+21 PLLLAWVVL
-30 IGAVGT
+30 IGAVST
-36 LFWKSLQPEFV
+36 LFWRSFLPEFV

-62 GRLPGTFFGFWQ
+62 GRLPGTFLGFWQ
-74 DLNWVGLAVLGATP
+74 DLNWVGSAMLGATP
-88 NLSQILGAIVGS
+88 NLSQILGSLVGS
-100 PLFVAK
+100 ALFVAK

-112 LTFLGISCW
+112 LVFLGLSCW

-129 RTEVSI
+129 RSEVSI
-135 LSGIAAAM
+135 LSGIAAAL

-172 AGRESGWRRWLWM
+172 SGRESGWRRWL
-185 AIAGLATG
+185 ALATAGLATG

-198 GGDMGAILS
+198 GGDIGAILS

-213 LTWRCWAETADTR
+213 VAWQCWSEATETPKKLLNA
-226 HRLVDATARL
+226 AMRL

-250 IHSLVSTQII
+250 IHALVSTQIV
-260 GVSGMDQKRETE
+260 GVSGMAQTRESE
-272 AQRWQFASAISLP
+272 QQRWQFATAISLP

-292 VVPGLFGYR
+292 IVPGLFGYR
-301 MDSPDGGAYW
+301 MDSPEGGAYW
-311 GAVGFDGTHKGRF
+311 GAVGFDGTSKGRW

-330 AGVLVVLVASYAAA
+330 AGILVVLVASYAVAT
-344 SSIRKRQSPY
+344 SLRKKQSPY

-361 VWFWSAVA
+361 VWFWTTVA
-369 AGSLALSW
+369 TGSLALSW

-423 GMAGPGIERPGN
+423 GTLASGRDRLGS
-435 WKERWAAWRKA
+435 WKEQFAAWRKHA
-446 APPGDVNWVF
+446 DAGEANWVF
-456 GAIACFA
+456 GALAVFA
-463 ITLVATVQ
+463 LALIGVLQ
-471 YAGSVSELRT
+471 YAGSASELKS
-481 HLRGIEFHM
+481 HLRGIEFQM

-507 GFFTVSLAL
+507 GFFAVSLAL
-516 VTGMITGTFGGARA
+516 VGGMITGFFNGTRA
-530 RICWLLLGLVLV
+530 RMGWMLLGTVLV
-542 TDLYRANTPWVKYYD
+542 VDLYRANTPWVKYYD
-557 WVSRYRSN
+557 WVTRYQSN

-589 GPLVGGEAALSWTYL
+589 GPLVGGDAALSWTYL

-630 ELEVAYLG
+630 ELETAYFG
-638 TLGLLDNPN
+638 ALGLMDNQN
-647 NLPLVS
+647 NLPLVG

-668 DAVNQLNGMVDP
+668 EVVDQLNGMVDP
-680 VQKRIRVKMPF
+680 VQKRIRLKMPF
-691 GLALKPGVTPP
+691 GLGLKPGVTPP

-708 ADVVQLLTANPSES
+708 ADVVQLLTATASEA

-732 ALPRVKFYTD
+732 ALPRAKFYTD
-742 WQSGLEDSQVLQRLK
+742 WQAGLDDAQVLKQLRSMEF
-757 APDFEPAQQVLV
+757 DPARQVLV
-769 SEKVAG
+769 SEALG
-775 ITPASAGSDKA
+775 AGSPSSSSA
-786 TASEASIQT
+786 AAEASIVA

-802 VKTRSAAPG
+802 VKTRSTAPG

-817 RWHPDWKVTIDG
+817 RWHPDWKVTVDG

-844 SVPSGEHTVEYRFDP
+844 SVAAGEHTVEYRFDP
-859 PHPTLWISVAAVA
+859 PHQTLWVSLAAVA

-884 PKPREGH
+884 PKPSRAD

>member
-1 MKTTSSPPPSQSVNG
+1 MKNPSLSPSPESLKG
-16 TGRFR
+16 AGRFR
-21 SLLWALMVL
+21 PMLLAWVVL
-30 IGAVGT
+30 IGAVST
-36 LFWKSLQPEFV
+36 LFWRSLRPEFV
-47 LFANDAPLGALHAEA
+47 LFSNDAPLGILNSDA
-62 GRLPGTFFGFWQ
+62 GRLPDGFFGFWQ
-74 DLNWVGLAVLGATP
+74 DLNWVGSVTIGATP
-88 NLSQILGAIVGS
+88 NLTQILGTIVNS

-112 LTFLGISCW
+112 LFFLGLSCW

-129 RTEVSI
+129 RSEVAI
-135 LSGIAAAM
+135 LSGISAAL

-158 AFSLGFTLLALAAL
+158 AFSLGFTLLALAGL
-172 AGRESGWRRWLWM
+172 AGRDTGWRRGLSI
-185 AIAGLATG
+185 AAAGLATG

-198 GGDMGAILS
+198 GGDIGAILS
-207 LYVAGF
+207 LYVAAF
-213 LTWRCWAETADTR
+213 LVWQCWTESIETPRKLWNA
-226 HRLVDATARL
+226 AMRL
-236 TVVVVFA
+236 TAVVVFA

-250 IHSLVSTQII
+250 IHALVSTQIVA
-260 GVSGMDQKRETE
+260 VSGMSQTRESQ
-272 AQRWQFASAISLP
+272 AQRWQFATAISLP

-292 VVPGLFGYR
+292 IVPGLFGYR

-311 GAVGFDGTHKGRF
+311 GAVGFDGTSKGRW

-330 AGVLVVLVASYAAA
+330 AGILVVLVASYAAA
-344 SSIRKRQSPY
+344 SSLRKKQSPY

-361 VWFWSAVA
+361 VWFWVAVA

-383 YRIFFSIPY
+383 YRIFFAIPY

-423 GMAGPGIERPGN
+423 GTLASGRDRLGS
-435 WKERWAAWRKA
+435 WKEQFAAWRKHA
-446 APPGDVNWVF
+446 APGEVNWVI
-456 GAIACFA
+456 GALAVFA
-463 ITLVATVQ
+463 LALIGGLQ
-471 YAGSVSELRT
+471 FAGSASELKS
-481 HLRGIEFHM
+481 HLRGIEFQM

-507 GFFTVSLAL
+507 GFFAVSLAL
-516 VTGMITGTFGGARA
+516 VAGMITGFFNGTRA
-530 RICWLLLGLVLV
+530 RIGWMLLGTVLV
-542 TDLYRANTPWVKYYD
+542 VDLYRANTPWVKYYD
-557 WVSRYRSN
+557 WVTRYQSN
-565 PVLDLLKDK
+565 SVLDLLKDK

-630 ELEVAYLG
+630 ELETAYFG
-638 TLGLLDNPN
+638 ALGLLDNQN
-647 NLPLVS
+647 NLPLVG

-668 DAVNQLNGMVDP
+668 EAVDQLNGMVDP
-680 VQKRIRVKMPF
+680 VQKRIRLKMPF
-691 GLALKPGVTPP
+691 GLGLKPGVTPP

-708 ADVVQLLTANPSES
+708 ADVVQLLTTTASEA

-732 ALPRVKFYTD
+732 ALPRTKFYTD
-742 WQSGLEDSQVLQRLK
+742 WQAGLDDTQVLKQLRSMEF
-757 APDFEPAQQVLV
+757 DPARQVLI
-769 SEKVAG
+769 SETLG
-775 ITPASAGSDKA
+775 AGSPSSSS
-786 TASEASIQT
+786 TAAEASIVA
-795 YAPKRIT
+795 YAPKHIT

-817 RWHPDWKVTIDG
+817 RWHPDWKVTVDG

-844 SVPSGEHTVEYRFDP
+844 SVAAGEHTVEYRFDP
-859 PHPTLWISVAAVA
+859 PHQTLWVSLAAVA

-884 PKPREGH
+884 PKPSSAD

>member
-1 MKTTSSPPPSQSVNG
+1 MKTTSSSPLSEPTKGV
-16 TGRFR
+16 GRFR
-21 SLLWALMVL
+21 PLLWAWAILML
-30 IGAVGT
+30 AVGT
-36 LFWKSLQPEFV
+36 IFWKSLRPEFV
-47 LFANDAPLGALHAEA
+47 LFSNDAPLGVLHSDA
-62 GRLPGTFFGFWQ
+62 GRLPDGFFGFWQ
-74 DLNWVGLAVLGATP
+74 DLNWVGSVTIGATP
-88 NLSQILGAIVGS
+88 NLTQILGTIVNS

-112 LTFLGISCW
+112 LVFLGLSCW

-129 RTEVSI
+129 RSEVAI
-135 LSGIAAAM
+135 LSGIAAAL

-158 AFSLGFTLLALAAL
+158 AFSLGFTLLALAGL
-172 AGRESGWRRWLWM
+172 AGRDTGWRRWLSI
-185 AIAGLATG
+185 AAAGLATG

-198 GGDMGAILS
+198 GGDIGAILS
-207 LYVAGF
+207 LYVAAF
-213 LTWRCWAETADTR
+213 LVWQCWTESIETPRKLWNA
-226 HRLVDATARL
+226 AMRL
-236 TVVVVFA
+236 TAVVVFA

-250 IHSLVSTQII
+250 IHALVSTQIVA
-260 GVSGMDQKRETE
+260 VSGMSQTRESE
-272 AQRWQFASAISLP
+272 AQRWQFATAISLP

-311 GAVGFDGTHKGRF
+311 GAVGFDGTSKGRW

-330 AGVLVVLVASYAAA
+330 AGILVVLVASYAAA
-344 SSIRKRQSPY
+344 TSLRKKQSPY

-361 VWFWSAVA
+361 VWFWTAVA
-369 AGSLALSW
+369 TGSLALSW

-383 YRIFFSIPY
+383 YRIFFAIPY

-423 GMAGPGIERPGN
+423 GSLASG
-435 WKERWAAWRKA
+435 KERLGGWKDQFATWRKTA
-446 APPGDVNWVF
+446 APGEVNWVF
-456 GAIACFA
+456 GAVACFA
-463 ITLVATVQ
+463 IAAVGALN
-471 YAGSVSELRT
+471 YAGGAAELKS
-481 HLRGIEFHM
+481 HLRGIEFQM

-507 GFFTVSLAL
+507 GFFAISLAL
-516 VTGMITGTFGGARA
+516 VGGMITGFFNGTRA
-530 RICWLLLGLVLV
+530 RIGWMLLGTVLV
-542 TDLYRANTPWVKYYD
+542 VDLYRANTPWVKYYD
-557 WVSRYRSN
+557 WVTRYQSN

-589 GPLVGGEAALSWTYL
+589 GPLVGGESTLSWTYL

-630 ELEVAYLG
+630 ELETAYFG
-638 TLGLLDNPN
+638 ALGLMENQS
-647 NLPLVS
+647 NLPLVG

-668 DAVNQLNGMVDP
+668 EVVDQLNGMVDP
-680 VQKRIRVKMPF
+680 VQKRIRLKMPF
-691 GLALKPGVTPP
+691 GLGLKPGVTPP

-708 ADVVQLLTANPSES
+708 ADMVQLLTATASET
-722 GPFAVLEFTG
+722 GPFAALEFTG
-732 ALPRVKFYTD
+732 ALPRAKFYTD
-742 WQSGLEDSQVLQRLK
+742 WQAGLSDAQTLQQLRAPDWDPARQVLL
-757 APDFEPAQQVLV
+757 
-769 SEKVAG
+769 SEKIAG
-775 ITPASAGSDKA
+775 TTPSPTSA
-786 TASEASIQT
+786 TSEASITQ
-795 YAPKRIT
+795 YAPKHIT
-802 VKTRSAAPG
+802 VKTRSTAPG

-817 RWHPDWKVTIDG
+817 RWHPDWKVTVDG

-844 SVPSGEHTVEYRFDP
+844 SVAAGEHTVEYRFDP
-859 PHPTLWISVAAVA
+859 PHQTLWVSFAAVA

-884 PKPREGH
+884 PKPSSAD

>member
-1 MKTTSSPPPSQSVNG
+1 MKTTSSSPLSEPTKGV
-16 TGRFR
+16 GRFR
-21 SLLWALMVL
+21 PLLWAWAILML
-30 IGAVGT
+30 AVGT
-36 LFWKSLQPEFV
+36 IFWKSLRPEFA
-47 LFANDAPLGALHAEA
+47 LFSNDAPLGVLHSDA
-62 GRLPGTFFGFWQ
+62 GRLPDGFFGFWQ
-74 DLNWVGLAVLGATP
+74 DLNWVGSVTIGATP
-88 NLSQILGAIVGS
+88 NLTQILGTIVNS

-112 LTFLGISCW
+112 LVFLGLSCW

-129 RTEVSI
+129 RSEVAI
-135 LSGIAAAM
+135 LSGIAAAL

-158 AFSLGFTLLALAAL
+158 AFSLGFTLLALAGL
-172 AGRESGWRRWLWM
+172 AGRDTGWRRWLSI
-185 AIAGLATG
+185 AAAGLATG

-198 GGDMGAILS
+198 GGDIGAILS
-207 LYVAGF
+207 LYVAAF
-213 LTWRCWAETADTR
+213 LVWQCWTESIETPRKLWNA
-226 HRLVDATARL
+226 AMRL
-236 TVVVVFA
+236 TAVVVFA

-250 IHSLVSTQII
+250 IHALVSTQIVA
-260 GVSGMDQKRETE
+260 VSGMSQTRESE
-272 AQRWQFASAISLP
+272 AQRWQFATAISLP

-311 GAVGFDGTHKGRF
+311 GAVGFDGTSKGRW

-330 AGVLVVLVASYAAA
+330 AGILVVLVASYAAA
-344 SSIRKRQSPY
+344 TSLRKKQSPY

-361 VWFWSAVA
+361 VWFWVAVA
-369 AGSLALSW
+369 TGSLALSW

-383 YRIFFSIPY
+383 YRIFFAIPY

-423 GMAGPGIERPGN
+423 GSLASGKEHLGG
-435 WKERWAAWRKA
+435 WKDQFATWRKTA
-446 APPGDVNWVF
+446 APGEVNWVF
-456 GAIACFA
+456 GAVACFA
-463 ITLVATVQ
+463 IAAVGALN
-471 YAGSVSELRT
+471 YAGGAAELKS
-481 HLRGIEFHM
+481 HLRGIEFQM

-507 GFFTVSLAL
+507 GFFAISLAL
-516 VTGMITGTFGGARA
+516 VGGMITGFFNGTRA
-530 RICWLLLGLVLV
+530 RIGWMLLGTVLV
-542 TDLYRANTPWVKYYD
+542 VDLYRANTPWVKYYD
-557 WVSRYRSN
+557 WVTRYQSN

-589 GPLVGGEAALSWTYL
+589 GPLVGGESTLSWTYL

-630 ELEVAYLG
+630 ELETAYFG
-638 TLGLLDNPN
+638 ALGLMENQS
-647 NLPLVS
+647 NLPLVG

-668 DAVNQLNGMVDP
+668 EVVDQLNGMVDP
-680 VQKRIRVKMPF
+680 VQKRIRLKMPF
-691 GLALKPGVTPP
+691 GLGLKPGVTPP

-708 ADVVQLLTANPSES
+708 ADMVQLLTATASET

-732 ALPRVKFYTD
+732 ALPRAKFYTD
-742 WQSGLEDSQVLQRLK
+742 WQAGLSDAQTLQQLRAPDWDPARQVLL
-757 APDFEPAQQVLV
+757 
-769 SEKVAG
+769 SEKIAG
-775 ITPASAGSDKA
+775 TTPSPTSA
-786 TASEASIQT
+786 TSEASITQ
-795 YAPKRIT
+795 YAPKHIT
-802 VKTRSAAPG
+802 VKTRSTAPG

-817 RWHPDWKVTIDG
+817 RWHPDWKVTVDG
-829 QSAPLLRANF
+829 QSTPLLRANF

-844 SVPSGEHTVEYRFDP
+844 SVAAGEHTVEYRFDP
-859 PHPTLWISVAAVA
+859 PHQTLWVSFAAVA

-884 PKPREGH
+884 PKPSSAD

>member
-1 MKTTSSPPPSQSVNG
+1 MKTTSPSPSAEPLKG
-16 TGRFR
+16 LGRFR
-21 SLLWALMVL
+21 PLLLAWIVL
-30 IGAVGT
+30 VGAVST
-36 LFWKSLQPEFV
+36 LFWKSLLPEFV

-62 GRLPGTFFGFWQ
+62 GRLPGTFLGFWQ
-74 DLNWVGLAVLGATP
+74 DLNWVGSAMLGATP
-88 NLSQILGAIVGS
+88 NLSQILGSLVGS
-100 PLFVAK
+100 ALFVAK

-112 LTFLGISCW
+112 LVFLGLSCW

-129 RTEVSI
+129 RSEVAI
-135 LSGIAAAM
+135 LSGIAAAL

-172 AGRESGWRRWLWM
+172 SGQESGWRRWL
-185 AIAGLATG
+185 ALATAGLATG

-198 GGDMGAILS
+198 GGDIGAILS

-213 LTWRCWAETADTR
+213 VAWQCWSEATETPEKLAN
-226 HRLVDATARL
+226 AAMRL
-236 TVVVVFA
+236 TVVVIFA

-250 IHSLVSTQII
+250 IHALVSTQIV
-260 GVSGMDQKRETE
+260 GVSGMSQTRESE
-272 AQRWQFASAISLP
+272 AQRWQFATAISLP

-292 VVPGLFGYR
+292 IVPGLFGYR

-311 GAVGFDGTHKGRF
+311 GAVGFDGTSKGRW

-330 AGVLVVLVASYAAA
+330 AGILVVLVASYAAA
-344 SSIRKRQSPY
+344 TSLRKKQSPY

-361 VWFWSAVA
+361 VWFWTAVA
-369 AGSLALSW
+369 TGSLALSW

-423 GMAGPGIERPGN
+423 GSLASG
-435 WKERWAAWRKA
+435 KERLGGWKDQFATWRKTA
-446 APPGDVNWVF
+446 APGEVNWVF
-456 GAIACFA
+456 GAVACFA
-463 ITLVATVQ
+463 IAAVGALN
-471 YAGSVSELRT
+471 YAGGAAELKS
-481 HLRGIEFHM
+481 HLRGIEFQM

-507 GFFTVSLAL
+507 GFFAISLAL
-516 VTGMITGTFGGARA
+516 VGGMITGFFNGTRA
-530 RICWLLLGLVLV
+530 RIGWMLLGTVLV
-542 TDLYRANTPWVKYYD
+542 VDLYRANTPWVKYYD
-557 WVSRYRSN
+557 WVTRYQSN

-589 GPLVGGEAALSWTYL
+589 GPLVGGESALSWTYL

-630 ELEVAYLG
+630 ELETAYFG
-638 TLGLLDNPN
+638 ALGLMENQS
-647 NLPLVS
+647 NLPLVG

-668 DAVNQLNGMVDP
+668 EVVDQLNGMVDP
-680 VQKRIRVKMPF
+680 VQKRIRLKMPF
-691 GLALKPGVTPP
+691 GLGLKPGVTPP

-708 ADVVQLLTANPSES
+708 ADMVQLLTATASET

-732 ALPRVKFYTD
+732 ALPRAKFYTD
-742 WQSGLEDSQVLQRLK
+742 WQAGLDNTQVLQRLRSMEF
-757 APDFEPAQQVLV
+757 DPARQVLV
-769 SEKVAG
+769 SEALSG
-775 ITPASAGSDKA
+775 GAPASSPS
-786 TASEASIQT
+786 TAEASIVA
-795 YAPKRIT
+795 YAPKHIT
-802 VKTRSAAPG
+802 VKTRSTAPG

-817 RWHPDWKVTIDG
+817 RWHPDWKVTVDG
-829 QSAPLLRANF
+829 QSTPLLRANF

-844 SVPSGEHTVEYRFDP
+844 SVAAGEHTVEYRFDP
-859 PHPTLWISVAAVA
+859 PHQTLWVSLAAVA

-884 PKPREGH
+884 PKPSSAD

>member
-1 MKTTSSPPPSQSVNG
+1 MKTTSFSPLSEPLKGV
-16 TGRFR
+16 GRFR
-21 SLLWALMVL
+21 PLLWAWAILML
-30 IGAVGT
+30 AVGT
-36 LFWKSLQPEFV
+36 IFWKSLRPEFV
-47 LFANDAPLGALHAEA
+47 LFSNDAPLGVLHSDA
-62 GRLPGTFFGFWQ
+62 GRLPDGFFGFWQ
-74 DLNWVGLAVLGATP
+74 DLNWVGSVTIGATP
-88 NLSQILGAIVGS
+88 NLTQILGTIVNS

-112 LTFLGISCW
+112 LVFLGLSCW

-129 RTEVSI
+129 RSEVAI
-135 LSGIAAAM
+135 LSGIAAAL

-158 AFSLGFTLLALAAL
+158 AFSLGFTLLALAGL
-172 AGRESGWRRWLWM
+172 AGRDTGWRRWISI
-185 AIAGLATG
+185 AAAGLATG

-198 GGDMGAILS
+198 GGDIGAILS
-207 LYVAGF
+207 LYVAAF
-213 LTWRCWAETADTR
+213 LVWQCWTESIETPRKLWNA
-226 HRLVDATARL
+226 AMRL
-236 TVVVVFA
+236 TAVVVFA

-250 IHSLVSTQII
+250 IHALVSTQIVA
-260 GVSGMDQKRETE
+260 VSGMSQTRESE
-272 AQRWQFASAISLP
+272 AQRWQFATAISLP

-292 VVPGLFGYR
+292 IVPGLFGYR

-311 GAVGFDGTHKGRF
+311 GAVGFDGTSKGRW

-330 AGVLVVLVASYAAA
+330 AGILVVLVASYAAA
-344 SSIRKRQSPY
+344 TSLRKKQSPY

-361 VWFWSAVA
+361 VWFWVAVA
-369 AGSLALSW
+369 TGSLALSW

-383 YRIFFSIPY
+383 YRIFFAIPY

-423 GMAGPGIERPGN
+423 GSLASG
-435 WKERWAAWRKA
+435 KERLGGWKDQFATWRKTA
-446 APPGDVNWVF
+446 APGEVNWVF
-456 GAIACFA
+456 GAVACFA
-463 ITLVATVQ
+463 IAAVGALN
-471 YAGSVSELRT
+471 YAGGAAELKS
-481 HLRGIEFHM
+481 HLRGIEFQM

-507 GFFTVSLAL
+507 GFFAISLAL
-516 VTGMITGTFGGARA
+516 VGGMITGFFNGTRA
-530 RICWLLLGLVLV
+530 RIGWMLLGTVLV
-542 TDLYRANTPWVKYYD
+542 VDLYRANTPWVKYYD
-557 WVSRYRSN
+557 WVTRYQSN

-589 GPLVGGEAALSWTYL
+589 GPLVGGESTLSWTYL

-630 ELEVAYLG
+630 ELETAYFG
-638 TLGLLDNPN
+638 ALGLMENQS
-647 NLPLVS
+647 NLPLVG

-668 DAVNQLNGMVDP
+668 EVVDQLNGMVDP
-680 VQKRIRVKMPF
+680 VQKRIRLKMPF
-691 GLALKPGVTPP
+691 GLGLKPGVTPP

-708 ADVVQLLTANPSES
+708 ADMVQLLTATASET

-732 ALPRVKFYTD
+732 TLPRAKFYTD
-742 WQSGLEDSQVLQRLK
+742 WQTGLSDAQTLQQLRAPDWDPARQVLL
-757 APDFEPAQQVLV
+757 
-769 SEKVAG
+769 SEKIAG
-775 ITPASAGSDKA
+775 TTPSPTSA
-786 TASEASIQT
+786 TSEASITQ
-795 YAPKRIT
+795 YAPKHIT
-802 VKTRSAAPG
+802 VKTRSTAPG

-817 RWHPDWKVTIDG
+817 RWHPDWKVTVDG
-829 QSAPLLRANF
+829 QSTPLLRANF

-844 SVPSGEHTVEYRFDP
+844 SVAAGEHTVEYRFDP
-859 PHPTLWISVAAVA
+859 PHQTLWVSLAAVA

-884 PKPREGH
+884 PKPSSAD

>member
-1 MKTTSSPPPSQSVNG
+1 M
-16 TGRFR
+16 
-21 SLLWALMVL
+21 
-30 IGAVGT
+30 
-36 LFWKSLQPEFV
+36 
-47 LFANDAPLGALHAEA
+47 
-62 GRLPGTFFGFWQ
+62 
-74 DLNWVGLAVLGATP
+74 
-88 NLSQILGAIVGS
+88 
-100 PLFVAK
+100 AK

-112 LTFLGISCW
+112 LVFLGLSCW
-121 FFVRRLGF
+121 FLARRLGF
-129 RTEVSI
+129 RNEVSI
-135 LSGIAAAM
+135 LSGIAAAL

-158 AFSLGFTLLALAAL
+158 AFSLGFTLLALAGL
-172 AGRESGWRRWLWM
+172 AGRDTGWRRWLS
-185 AIAGLATG
+185 ISTAGLATG

-198 GGDMGAILS
+198 GGDIGAILS
-207 LYVAGF
+207 LYVAAF
-213 LTWRCWAETADTR
+213 LVWQCWTESIETPRKLWNA
-226 HRLVDATARL
+226 AMRL
-236 TVVVVFA
+236 TAVVVFA

-250 IHSLVSTQII
+250 IHALVSTQIVA
-260 GVSGMDQKRETE
+260 VSGMDQKRETE
-272 AQRWQFASAISLP
+272 AQRWQFATAISLP

-311 GAVGFDGTHKGRF
+311 GAVGFDGTAKGRW

-344 SSIRKRQSPY
+344 SAIRKKQSPF

-361 VWFWSAVA
+361 VWFWTAVA
-369 AGSLALSW
+369 VGSLALAW

-408 ALWVLFAY
+408 GLWILFAY

-423 GMAGPGIERPGN
+423 GSLASGRDTLGS
-435 WKERWAAWRKA
+435 WKDRFSAWRQT
-446 APPGDVNWVF
+446 APTGEVKWVF
-456 GAIACFA
+456 GSLAAFAIA
-463 ITLVATVQ
+463 LVAALQ
-471 YAGSVSELRT
+471 YSGNASDLKT
-481 HLRGIEFHM
+481 YLRGIEFHM

-499 IGEAWKAL
+499 IGEVWKAL
-507 GFFTVSLAL
+507 GVFAISLAL
-516 VTGMITGTFGGARA
+516 VVGMITGFFHGTRA
-530 RICWLLLGLVLV
+530 RMGWALLGVVLV
-542 TDLYRANTPWVKYYD
+542 GDLYRANTPWVKYYD
-557 WVSRYRSN
+557 WVTRYQTN
-565 PVLDLLKDK
+565 PVFDLLKEK

-589 GPLVGGEAALSWTYL
+589 GPLVGGDAALSWTYL
-604 QKEWLENQFQYFNIQ
+604 QKEWLENQYQYFNIQ

-630 ELEVAYLG
+630 ELETAYFG
-638 TLGLLDNPN
+638 ALGLMENQN
-647 NLPLVS
+647 NLPLVA

-668 DAVNQLNGMVDP
+668 DAVDQLNGMVDP

-691 GLALKPGVTPP
+691 GLGLKPGVTPP
-702 NASTAT
+702 DASTAT
-708 ADVVQLLTANPSES
+708 ADLVQLLTATASET

-732 ALPRVKFYTD
+732 TLPRAKFYTD
-742 WQSGLEDSQVLQRLK
+742 WQAGLDDARVLQRLR
-757 APDFEPAQQVLV
+757 APDFDPALQVLV
-769 SEKVAG
+769 SEAVSG
-775 ITPASAGSDKA
+775 MTPATNAAPAEA
-786 TASEASIQT
+786 TITS

-829 QSAPLLRANF
+829 QPTALLRANF

-844 SVPSGEHTVEYRFDP
+844 PVAAGEHTVEYRFDP
-859 PHPTLWISVAAVA
+859 PHQALWVSLAAVVV
-872 TGLLLV
+872 GLLMV
-878 GILILA
+878 GILVLA
-884 PKPREGH
+884 PKSSSAD

>member
-1 MKTTSSPPPSQSVNG
+1 MKTTSPSPSTEPLKG
-16 TGRFR
+16 LGRFR
-21 SLLWALMVL
+21 PLLLAWVVL
-30 IGAVGT
+30 VGAVST
-36 LFWKSLQPEFV
+36 LFWKSLLPEFV

-62 GRLPGTFFGFWQ
+62 GRLPGTFLGFWQ
-74 DLNWVGLAVLGATP
+74 DLNWVGSAMLGATP
-88 NLSQILGAIVGS
+88 NLSQILGSLVGS
-100 PLFVAK
+100 ALFVAK

-112 LTFLGISCW
+112 LVFLGISCW

-129 RTEVSI
+129 RSEVAI
-135 LSGIAAAM
+135 LSGIAAAL

-172 AGRESGWRRWLWM
+172 SGQESGWRRWL
-185 AIAGLATG
+185 ALATAGLATG

-198 GGDMGAILS
+198 GGDVGAILS

-213 LTWRCWAETADTR
+213 VAWQCWSEATETPKKLLNA
-226 HRLVDATARL
+226 AMRL
-236 TVVVVFA
+236 TVVVLFA

-250 IHSLVSTQII
+250 IHALVSTQIV
-260 GVSGMDQKRETE
+260 GVSGMSQTRESE
-272 AQRWQFASAISLP
+272 AQRWQFATAISLP

-311 GAVGFDGTHKGRF
+311 GAVGFDGTSKGRW

-330 AGVLVVLVASYAAA
+330 AGILVVLVASYAAA
-344 SSIRKRQSPY
+344 TSLRKKQSPY

-361 VWFWSAVA
+361 VWFWVAVA
-369 AGSLALSW
+369 TGSLALSW

-383 YRIFFSIPY
+383 YRIFFAIPY

-408 ALWVLFAY
+408 AVWVLFAY

-423 GMAGPGIERPGN
+423 GSLASG
-435 WKERWAAWRKA
+435 KERLGGWKDQFAAWRKTA
-446 APPGDVNWVF
+446 APGEVNWVF
-456 GAIACFA
+456 GAVACFA
-463 ITLVATVQ
+463 IAAVGALN
-471 YAGSVSELRT
+471 YAGGAAELKS
-481 HLRGIEFHM
+481 HLRGIEFQM

-507 GFFTVSLAL
+507 GFFAISLAL
-516 VTGMITGTFGGARA
+516 VGGMITGFFNGTRA
-530 RICWLLLGLVLV
+530 RIGWMLLGTVLV
-542 TDLYRANTPWVKYYD
+542 VDLYRANTPWVKYYD
-557 WVSRYRSN
+557 WVTRYQSN

-589 GPLVGGEAALSWTYL
+589 GPLVGGESALSWTYL

-630 ELEVAYLG
+630 ELETAYFG
-638 TLGLLDNPN
+638 ALGLMENQS
-647 NLPLVS
+647 NLPLVG

-668 DAVNQLNGMVDP
+668 EVVDQLNGMVDP
-680 VQKRIRVKMPF
+680 VQKRIRLKMPF
-691 GLALKPGVTPP
+691 GLGLKPGVTPP

-708 ADVVQLLTANPSES
+708 ADMVQLLTATASET

-732 ALPRVKFYTD
+732 ALPRAKFYTD
-742 WQSGLEDSQVLQRLK
+742 WQAGLDNTQVLQRLRSMEF
-757 APDFEPAQQVLV
+757 DPARQVLV
-769 SEKVAG
+769 SEALSG
-775 ITPASAGSDKA
+775 GAPASSPS
-786 TASEASIQT
+786 TAEASIVA
-795 YAPKRIT
+795 YAPKHIT
-802 VKTRSAAPG
+802 VKTRSTAPG

-817 RWHPDWKVTIDG
+817 RWHPDWKVTVDG
-829 QSAPLLRANF
+829 QSTPLLRANF

-844 SVPSGEHTVEYRFDP
+844 SVAAGEHTVEYRFDP
-859 PHPTLWISVAAVA
+859 PHQTLWVSLAAVA

-884 PKPREGH
+884 PKPSSAD

>member
-1 MKTTSSPPPSQSVNG
+1 MKTTSSSPLSEPLKGV
-16 TGRFR
+16 GRFR
-21 SLLWALMVL
+21 PLLWAWAILML
-30 IGAVGT
+30 AVGT
-36 LFWKSLQPEFV
+36 IFWKSLRPEFA
-47 LFANDAPLGALHAEA
+47 LFSNDAPLGVLHSDA
-62 GRLPGTFFGFWQ
+62 GRLPDGFFGFWQ
-74 DLNWVGLAVLGATP
+74 DLNWVGSVTIGATP
-88 NLSQILGAIVGS
+88 NLTQILGTIVNS

-112 LTFLGISCW
+112 LVFLGLSCW

-129 RTEVSI
+129 RSEVAI
-135 LSGIAAAM
+135 LSGIAAAL

-158 AFSLGFTLLALAAL
+158 AFSLGFTLLALAGL
-172 AGRESGWRRWLWM
+172 AGRDTGWRRWLSI
-185 AIAGLATG
+185 AAAGLATG

-198 GGDMGAILS
+198 GGDIGAILS
-207 LYVAGF
+207 LYVAAF
-213 LTWRCWAETADTR
+213 LVWQCWTESIETPRKLWNA
-226 HRLVDATARL
+226 AMRL
-236 TVVVVFA
+236 TAVVVFA

-250 IHSLVSTQII
+250 IHALVSTQIVA
-260 GVSGMDQKRETE
+260 VSGMSQTRESE
-272 AQRWQFASAISLP
+272 AQRWQFATAISLP

-311 GAVGFDGTHKGRF
+311 GAVGFDGTSKGRW

-330 AGVLVVLVASYAAA
+330 AGILVVLVASYAAA
-344 SSIRKRQSPY
+344 TSLRKKQSPY

-361 VWFWSAVA
+361 VWFWVAVA
-369 AGSLALSW
+369 TGSLALSW

-383 YRIFFSIPY
+383 YRIFFAIPY

-423 GMAGPGIERPGN
+423 GSLASG
-435 WKERWAAWRKA
+435 KERLGGWKDQFATWRKTA
-446 APPGDVNWVF
+446 APGEVNWVF
-456 GAIACFA
+456 GAVACFA
-463 ITLVATVQ
+463 IAAVGALN
-471 YAGSVSELRT
+471 YAGGAAELKS
-481 HLRGIEFHM
+481 HLRGIEFQM

-507 GFFTVSLAL
+507 GFFAISLAL
-516 VTGMITGTFGGARA
+516 VGGMITGFFNGTRA
-530 RICWLLLGLVLV
+530 RIGWMLLGTVLV
-542 TDLYRANTPWVKYYD
+542 VDLYRANTPWVKYYD
-557 WVSRYRSN
+557 WVTRYQSN

-589 GPLVGGEAALSWTYL
+589 GPLVGGESTLSWTYL

-630 ELEVAYLG
+630 ELETAYFG
-638 TLGLLDNPN
+638 ALGLMENQS
-647 NLPLVS
+647 NLPLVG

-668 DAVNQLNGMVDP
+668 EVVDQLNGMVDP
-680 VQKRIRVKMPF
+680 VQKRIRLKMPF
-691 GLALKPGVTPP
+691 GLGLKPGVTPP

-708 ADVVQLLTANPSES
+708 ADMVQLLTATASET

-732 ALPRVKFYTD
+732 ALPRAKFYTD
-742 WQSGLEDSQVLQRLK
+742 WQAGLSDAQTLQQLRAPDWDPARQVLL
-757 APDFEPAQQVLV
+757 
-769 SEKVAG
+769 SEKIAG
-775 ITPASAGSDKA
+775 TTPSPTSA
-786 TASEASIQT
+786 TSEASITQ
-795 YAPKRIT
+795 YAPKHIT
-802 VKTRSAAPG
+802 VKTRSTAPG

-817 RWHPDWKVTIDG
+817 RWHPDWKVTVDG
-829 QSAPLLRANF
+829 QSTPLLRANF

-844 SVPSGEHTVEYRFDP
+844 SVAAGDHTVEYRFDP
-859 PHPTLWISVAAVA
+859 PHQTLWVSLAAVA

-884 PKPREGH
+884 PKPSSAD